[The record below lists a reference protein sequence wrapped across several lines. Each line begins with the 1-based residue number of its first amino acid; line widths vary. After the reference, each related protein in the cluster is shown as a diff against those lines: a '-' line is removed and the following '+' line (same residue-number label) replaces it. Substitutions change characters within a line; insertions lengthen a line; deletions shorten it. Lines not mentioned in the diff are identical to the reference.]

1 MAKLTFTPIIF
12 LFLLSFS
19 HARTSQEIDVIN
31 NDLSNTLPQ
40 SNTRTTIILP
50 TYKPDSEPVTV
61 ADNPEEI
68 LPDSDIIGTVNEPH
82 PTHLSN
88 SMTFQPINRHNRGKR
103 QFALGVPLRRCRH
116 GGGDIIIS
124 GEGGIVYPRLI
135 QGDNKR
141 QIPVTQVRLHHQH
154 QRDEDGIQRFRLFKQ
169 QIFAKDK
176 FERLFRHEEEIENRK
191 ERSQGGFVTRIRKFL
206 NPK

>member
-1 MAKLTFTPIIF
+1 M
-12 LFLLSFS
+12 
-19 HARTSQEIDVIN
+19 
-31 NDLSNTLPQ
+31 
-40 SNTRTTIILP
+40 
-50 TYKPDSEPVTV
+50 
-61 ADNPEEI
+61 
-68 LPDSDIIGTVNEPH
+68 
-82 PTHLSN
+82 
-88 SMTFQPINRHNRGKR
+88 
-103 QFALGVPLRRCRH
+103 
-116 GGGDIIIS
+116 
-124 GEGGIVYPRLI
+124 YPRLI

-191 ERSQGGFVTRIRKFL
+191 ERSQGGFVTGIRKFL